1 MTGTLI
7 AEVQEFLSGLKH
19 EFPKIFPLRRPV
31 VADVPPQREKALE
44 VLSARVAHW
53 GAFMGVRPQRIRVKD
68 QKSLWGSCSRQ
79 GTLNF
84 NWRLIL
90 TPPAV
95 LDYVVIHELAHL
107 LEMNHSRRFWGHVT
121 AWCPDH
127 KAHRRWLRENAETI
141 LRPRR

>member
-1 MTGTLI
+1 MTSTLI
-7 AEVQEFLSGLKH
+7 AEIHEFLSGLKH

-31 VADVPPQREKALE
+31 LDIPPRKEKAVE
-44 VLSARVAHW
+44 VFSARVAHW

-68 QKSLWGSCSRQ
+68 QRSLWGSCSRR

-84 NWRLIL
+84 NWRLTL
-90 TPPAV
+90 APPEV

-107 LEMNHSRRFWGHVT
+107 LEMNHSKRFWGHVA
-121 AWCPDH
+121 AWCPEH
-127 KAHRRWLRENAETI
+127 KARRRWLRDNSEAI

>member
-1 MTGTLI
+1 
-7 AEVQEFLSGLKH
+7 
-19 EFPKIFPLRRPV
+19 
-31 VADVPPQREKALE
+31 
-44 VLSARVAHW
+44 
-53 GAFMGVRPQRIRVKD
+53 MGVRPQRIRVKD
-68 QKSLWGSCSRQ
+68 QRSLWGSCSRQ

-107 LEMNHSRRFWGHVT
+107 LEMNHSKRFWGHVA

-127 KAHRRWLRENAETI
+127 KAHRRWLRENSESI